1 MVAEF
6 SKYYYSTVLIVI
18 DYLLELRAPS
28 PPRPIKKNVLNC
40 IIITSLLLAFPVLL
54 NDDIFPIVVLLND
67 QIFMFK

>member
-18 DYLLELRAPS
+18 DYLLELRSPS